1 MPFKT
6 IRLMHLASLFE
17 PTQVDHCAKLDN
29 TEWKEKSS
37 PSSAKTSR
45 IPDQTSLTRSYT
57 RTKDAPFS
65 STPFPVM
72 GVKRTLRS
80 GPVFLLPNPDSPQ
93 PRLAASQSRHNHH
106 DISTPS
112 QPNPSHPIS
121 ARLILPTPHAW
132 QIDRRYPPPHIRVRQ
147 VPVSCFQPWHVP
159 ACTART
165 LQVPWTYCGT
175 ARRHARGTQT
185 FFPTRMH
192 EGSLDIDIASIQ
204 VRQLRA
210 CHIRYNYLQP

>member
-1 MPFKT
+1 
-6 IRLMHLASLFE
+6 
-17 PTQVDHCAKLDN
+17 
-29 TEWKEKSS
+29 
-37 PSSAKTSR
+37 
-45 IPDQTSLTRSYT
+45 
-57 RTKDAPFS
+57 
-65 STPFPVM
+65 M